1 MLSLGLGSLL
11 TVWLCLL
18 HFYSSPIAAGC
29 TLKSDGG
36 LAIGIRVFFAG
47 VFFCCYLN
55 STCWAAAALTM
66 GLGLWPKFLYVSR
79 RIPQVSRRT
88 RG

>member
-18 HFYSSPIAAGC
+18 HFYSSPLAAGC

-36 LAIGIRVFFAG
+36 LAIRVRGFFAG
-47 VFFCCYLN
+47 FCF
-55 STCWAAAALTM
+55 AAL
-66 GLGLWPKFLYVSR
+66 
-79 RIPQVSRRT
+79 
-88 RG
+88 